1 MSFILPELGYKFDA
15 LEPYIDA
22 KTMEIHYTIHHQAYV
37 DKLNEAL
44 TNHHDLIKNPVENLI
59 RDLNNIPGAVRKQVQ
74 NFGGGHY
81 NHSIWWKMLKV
92 NDGEKPTGKLLKTID
107 KSFGS
112 FDDFK
117 QAFGGSATKLF
128 GSGWVWLVKSNNGL
142 EIVATQNQDNPLS
155 MGQMPIL
162 GIDIWEHA
170 YYLKYQNRRADYIEA
185 FWKVVNWGKV
195 SENLVNYI

>member
-142 EIVATQNQDNPLS
+142 DV
-155 MGQMPIL
+155 
-162 GIDIWEHA
+162 WEHA
-170 YYLKYQNRRADYIEA
+170 YYLKYQNRRADYVEA
-185 FWKVVNWGKV
+185 FWEVVNWGKV